1 MNLTTHRRRY
11 LLGSAFVLLLF
22 TCGGDGIATA
32 TRSQTNVTGTW
43 DAEFSGIVQ
52 GAGTSQTDE
61 FVIEVRQ
68 DGSNVT
74 GTLLVRGL
82 DMPLTLSGEVQGTT
96 LTYTVKGSLG
106 PTCEVT
112 VKAETTI
119 DATTG
124 RMRGTQTQSTC
135 EGTAVG
141 QITAVRR

>member
-11 LLGSAFVLLLF
+11 LLGAAFVLLLV
-22 TCGGDGIATA
+22 TCGGDGTARA

-43 DAEFSGIVQ
+43 DAEFSGTVQ

-96 LTYTVKGSLG
+96 LTYTVKGRLG

-141 QITAVRR
+141 KITAVRR